1 MHRIATREL
10 AVSLLDLGITRRDV
24 CRIVGVGYNSTYRWQ
39 ARLEPM
45 HRADGPR
52 CFRCDDLPPPDL
64 DAYLYLLGQYLG
76 DGHIRRSGRSMCL
89 SICCCTDYPDVD
101 RQVAEAMR
109 LVARASVFYRA
120 RPGVG
125 CRYVESTTVHWL
137 HLFPQHGPGVKHA
150 RPIVLEPWQV
160 ELVDTDPRP
169 LLRGLIHSDGW
180 RGTNWTE
187 KTVGGTT
194 KRYTYSRYLFSNRSA
209 DIRGIFTGALDRLDI
224 PWRQS
229 NQWTISVAQRQA
241 VAALDGFVGPKS

>member
-1 MHRIATREL
+1 MHQIATREL
-10 AVSLLDLGITRRDV
+10 ALGLLDLGITRRDV

-45 HRADGPR
+45 RSADGVR
-52 CFRCDDLPPPDL
+52 CFRCEDLPPPDP

-89 SICCCTDYPDVD
+89 SICCCTDYPAID
-101 RQVAEAMR
+101 RAVAEAMR
-109 LVARASVFYRA
+109 LVAGASVFYRA
-120 RPGVG
+120 RPGVA

-137 HLFPQHGPGVKHA
+137 HLFPQHGAGVKHE

-160 ELVDTDPRP
+160 ALVDTDPRP
-169 LLRGLIHSDGW
+169 LIRGLIHSDGW

-194 KRYTYSRYLFSNRSA
+194 KRYTYPRYMFSNRSA
-209 DIRGIFTGALDRLDI
+209 DIRTIFAGALDRLDI

-229 NQWTISVAQRQA
+229 NRWTISVAQRQA
-241 VAALDGFVGPKS
+241 VAALDEFVGPKS